1 MFLYADDFSGVEKTL
16 KIILD
21 LLKAIKDIGPPHVL
35 QIVTGNAQNCQAT
48 EKEIEKIHK
57 HILWSPC
64 VCPTLN
70 LIFKD
75 FC

>member
-21 LLKAIKDIGPPHVL
+21 LLKAIEDIGPSNIF
-35 QIVTGNAQNCQAT
+35 QIMTDNAKNCQAAG
-48 EKEIEKIHK
+48 KEIEKIHK